1 MAWTCLNFGKNT
13 VFQKV
18 GIIVAL
24 AFLMGLSVSV
34 MLDVFWLKRSV
45 IMLYPLRWI
54 LDRRNT
60 GSIYKKDKIFR

>member
-1 MAWTCLNFGKNT
+1 MNMAWTCLKFGKNT

-34 MLDVFWLKRSV
+34 MLDAF
-45 IMLYPLRWI
+45 
-54 LDRRNT
+54 
-60 GSIYKKDKIFR
+60 